1 MKSSGIVL
9 AVVMAL
15 VAVGVYFGLQTFA
28 PRSEPATSTEAAVTA
43 EPAAPAPVEAPAEVA
58 PTPAPEPAAPAPTEP
73 VAAAEPVVE
82 EKPEPVATAPVK
94 RTPRKA
100 PPAPDS
106 IAPWWPDPAQMPR
119 SQLKLV
125 HAGQTQDVRAIAL
138 LFSEKLDPDSL
149 PKNVEIR
156 DAGGAP
162 VTGEWALGKNERL
175 AYFKVASAGRY
186 TVVLQPTLA
195 DVTQHMLG
203 TPLQGPVYIQ

>member
-15 VAVGVYFGLQTFA
+15 VAVGVYFGLQTFVPRAETEKAAEA
-28 PRSEPATSTEAAVTA
+28 PAPAEPVAAAPAPEVPP
-43 EPAAPAPVEAPAEVA
+43 PAAPAPAPVEEVA
-58 PTPAPEPAAPAPTEP
+58 
-73 VAAAEPVVE
+73 VAEPVKHKAPE
-82 EKPEPVATAPVK
+82 EAIKHA
-94 RTPRKA
+94 PRKA
-100 PPAPDS
+100 PPAADS

-125 HAGQTQDVRAIAL
+125 YAGQTQGERAIAL

-149 PKNVEIR
+149 PKNVAVH
-156 DAGGAP
+156 DANGAA
-162 VTGEWALGKNERL
+162 VDGTWALGKNERL
-175 AYFKVASAGRY
+175 AYFKVGTTGRY
-186 TVVLQPTLA
+186 TLVLQPTLS

>member
-9 AVVMAL
+9 AIVMAL

-28 PRSEPATSTEAAVTA
+28 PRTEKEVVTTPAPVA
-43 EPAAPAPVEAPAEVA
+43 EPVVAAPVEPTPEVIPPPAVAVEPEPAPVEEVA
-58 PTPAPEPAAPAPTEP
+58 VAPAPKPAP
-73 VAAAEPVVE
+73 VRE
-82 EKPEPVATAPVK
+82 APVK

-100 PPAPDS
+100 PPAPDA

-119 SQLKLV
+119 SQLKLLY
-125 HAGQTQDVRAIAL
+125 AGQTQEGRAIAL

-149 PKNVEIR
+149 PKNVEIL
-156 DAGGAP
+156 DTSGAP
-162 VTGEWALGKNERL
+162 VSGNWSLGKNERL
-175 AYFKVASAGRY
+175 AYFTVARAGRY
-186 TVVLQPTLA
+186 TVVMQPTLA

>member
-1 MKSSGIVL
+1 M

-28 PRSEPATSTEAAVTA
+28 PRAVTGEPVAQTPTPAPAA
-43 EPAAPAPVEAPAEVA
+43 EPAVVETPAPAEAPVAAAPEPAPVEEVAMAEPAPAPAPV
-58 PTPAPEPAAPAPTEP
+58 
-73 VAAAEPVVE
+73 
-82 EKPEPVATAPVK
+82 K
-94 RTPRKA
+94 RQPRKA

-125 HAGQTQDVRAIAL
+125 YAGQTQSLRAVAL

-149 PKNVEIR
+149 PKNVEVR
-156 DAGGAP
+156 DANGNLVNGQ
-162 VTGEWALGKNERL
+162 WKLGKNERL
-175 AYFKVASAGRY
+175 AYFDVPATGRY

>member
-28 PRSEPATSTEAAVTA
+28 PRAEPEKAVEMPVAAEPAPAEIAPPPAA
-43 EPAAPAPVEAPAEVA
+43 EPAAPAPAPVEE
-58 PTPAPEPAAPAPTEP
+58 
-73 VAAAEPVVE
+73 VAAAPVAE
-82 EKPEPVATAPVK
+82 PEPVAAPVK

-156 DAGGAP
+156 DASGTP
-162 VTGEWALGKNERL
+162 VAGEWSLGKNERL
-175 AYFKVASAGRY
+175 AYFKVTSAGRY

>member
-28 PRSEPATSTEAAVTA
+28 PRSEPETIAAATVTA
-43 EPAAPAPVEAPAEVA
+43 EPAATAPVEAPAEIA
-58 PTPAPEPAAPAPTEP
+58 PTPAPEPAAPAPVET
-73 VAAAEPVVE
+73 VAVAEPVVE
-82 EKPEPVATAPVK
+82 EKPEPVATPVK

-156 DAGGAP
+156 DASGSP
-162 VTGEWALGKNERL
+162 VGGEWALGKNERL

>member
-15 VAVGVYFGLQTFA
+15 VAVGVYFGLQTFVPRTETEKVAEA
-28 PRSEPATSTEAAVTA
+28 PAPVA
-43 EPAAPAPVEAPAEVA
+43 PAPAPVEAPPAPPAEV
-58 PTPAPEPAAPAPTEP
+58 PAPAPVEE
-73 VAAAEPVVE
+73 VAIAEPVKRKAPE
-82 EKPEPVATAPVK
+82 ESVK
-94 RTPRKA
+94 HTPRKA
-100 PPAPDS
+100 PPAADS

-125 HAGQTQDVRAIAL
+125 YAGQTQGERAIAL

-149 PKNVEIR
+149 PKNVAVH
-156 DAGGAP
+156 DANGGA
-162 VTGEWALGKNERL
+162 VDGTWSLGKNERL
-175 AYFKVASAGRY
+175 AYFKVASTGRY
-186 TVVLQPTLA
+186 TLVLQPTLS